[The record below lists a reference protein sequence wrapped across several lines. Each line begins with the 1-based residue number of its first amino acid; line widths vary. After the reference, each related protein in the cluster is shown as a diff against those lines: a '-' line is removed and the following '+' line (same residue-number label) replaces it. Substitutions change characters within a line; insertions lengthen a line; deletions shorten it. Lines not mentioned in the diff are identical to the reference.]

1 VRTAGGLAII
11 GSERHE
17 SRRIDRQLRGRS
29 GRQGD
34 PGQSRFYLSLEDELW
49 RLFGDKGNRFLAGWT
64 EDQPLEARL
73 LSAAIERAQKKV
85 EEHNFG
91 IRKHT
96 LEYDD
101 VMNVQRALIYN
112 QRRMVLDGADL
123 RDTIL
128 GHMQEMV
135 QDAVETH
142 CGSEVQPEEWDLQ
155 NLYLQMDH
163 LFDLSLGLK
172 PDDLQEKSRD
182 ELIDLLTEWGE
193 TRYEQ
198 KEQEIANVGADMR
211 EIERQLMLQIIDAKW
226 IEHLTA
232 MDYLREGIYL
242 RGYAQQDPLVAYKKE
257 AHEMF
262 EALKSTIQDDVV
274 GWVYHIR
281 LVAQAPP
288 PPRRILNP
296 IQVDPEAGGGRP
308 AASPLPAQGLPLPGE
323 NGDEPALDALAPTFA
338 SRLSPEPSGARRQAS
353 SVNGGHLPKVGRNDP
368 CPCGSGKKYKKCHLL
383 LEQ

>member
-1 VRTAGGLAII
+1 
-11 GSERHE
+11 
-17 SRRIDRQLRGRS
+17 
-29 GRQGD
+29 
-34 PGQSRFYLSLEDELW
+34 
-49 RLFGDKGNRFLAGWT
+49 
-64 EDQPLEARL
+64 
-73 LSAAIERAQKKV
+73 V

-101 VMNVQRALIYN
+101 VMNVQRALIYG
-112 QRRMVLDGADL
+112 QRRLVLDGADL

-128 GHMQEMV
+128 DHMREMV
-135 QDAVETH
+135 TIAVDTH
-142 CGSEVQPEEWDLQ
+142 CGSEVQPEEWKLQDLYQ
-155 NLYLQMDH
+155 EMNH
-163 LFDLSLGLK
+163 LFDLALYAG
-172 PDDLQEKSRD
+172 PDALQGKSRD
-182 ELIDLLTEWGE
+182 ELIDFLTEWGE
-193 TRYEQ
+193 KRYEQ

-262 EALKSTIQDDVV
+262 EALKESIQDDVV

-281 LVAQAPP
+281 LVQQAPP
-288 PPRRILNP
+288 PPRRIINP
-296 IQVDPEAGGGRP
+296 IEVEPDPAG
-308 AASPLPAQGLPLPGE
+308 LLLPGE
-323 NGDEPALDALAPTFA
+323 NGHDDFDDVARPGVPQATRTMHASEPSRA
-338 SRLSPEPSGARRQAS
+338 SRP
-353 SVNGGHLPKVGRNDP
+353 NGGGAAGPLPKVGRNDP